1 MNAKLLRYFVVSM
14 LFTLTSFVGV
24 EKNTRFLALAE
35 DKGIICAPN
44 GCYTAPRSPLEL
56 TILNPLRGSIRDRQ
70 PTFSWF
76 PVEGATRYTVS
87 LKSGG
92 RLLWQKANIAGTE
105 LAYPQGEDELDFD
118 RDYDLIVEA
127 NDPDTTKGKVRFRTM
142 NREEL
147 QGIEREIQS
156 IRDRGLNPDETTL
169 ELAKFYQDKDLIS
182 DAIAL
187 LREAVENNTT
197 SIPIYLELGQLYL
210 KQVESPRLAK
220 PAYEKAL
227 QLAQALLIK
236 DLVLQA
242 EAQIGLAR
250 VEFVPK
256 NEDWEEGINHLKNAY
271 NNYTT
276 VGDREL
282 EAAQVAHFLGEIYY
296 RQENLNYAIQW
307 YRIAL
312 KSYENLGERELA
324 IAIEEI
330 LDELRDYL

>member
-142 NREEL
+142 
-147 QGIEREIQS
+147 
-156 IRDRGLNPDETTL
+156 
-169 ELAKFYQDKDLIS
+169 KK
-182 DAIAL
+182 
-187 LREAVENNTT
+187 
-197 SIPIYLELGQLYL
+197 
-210 KQVESPRLAK
+210 
-220 PAYEKAL
+220 
-227 QLAQALLIK
+227 
-236 DLVLQA
+236 
-242 EAQIGLAR
+242 R
-250 VEFVPK
+250 V
-256 NEDWEEGINHLKNAY
+256 G
-271 NNYTT
+271 
-276 VGDREL
+276 
-282 EAAQVAHFLGEIYY
+282 
-296 RQENLNYAIQW
+296 
-307 YRIAL
+307 
-312 KSYENLGERELA
+312 
-324 IAIEEI
+324 
-330 LDELRDYL
+330 